1 MSLERSYPLPG
12 MTLRKFFMNR
22 SALSPPLSGLRILV
36 MRVPSIALPRA
47 TGSCGGRRGLTLVE
61 LLVVIAIVAGL
72 IGLLLPAVQSARA
85 SARNVACLNNV
96 KQISLAFQAHLSALR
111 IFPTGGNEYWTPP
124 TFSGGTPLT
133 GEKQDAGWAFQ
144 ILPYV
149 EGRSAWQPA
158 GASDTERQIA
168 ALAAVH
174 PFYFCP
180 GRRGPQSVTYVDEEY
195 PGDLAGKPL
204 VHGLIDYA
212 GSNMDETP
220 AASPPG
226 TGLLVQAGTDR
237 TTKAHKPGDVTD
249 GLTKTL
255 AVAEKRLNLALL
267 GQWQPDDNEGYC
279 AGWDE
284 DTMRRT
290 DIAPEKDFSGDGTGE
305 ERFGSSHAA
314 TFNAAFAD
322 GSARGISFT
331 VDPEVFKCLGDI
343 NDGQAVSVDGN

>member
-1 MSLERSYPLPG
+1 M
-12 MTLRKFFMNR
+12 
-22 SALSPPLSGLRILV
+22 RI
-36 MRVPSIALPRA
+36 PSIASPRA
-47 TGSCGGRRGLTLVE
+47 FGSCGGRRGLTLVE
-61 LLVVIAIVAGL
+61 LLVVIAIIAGL
-72 IGLLLPAVQSARA
+72 IGLLLPAVQAARA
-85 SARNVACLNNV
+85 SARRVACLNNLR
-96 KQISLAFQAHLSALR
+96 QIGLAFQAHVSALR

-124 TFSGGTPLT
+124 TFTGGMPLSG
-133 GEKQDAGWAFQ
+133 EQQDAGWAFQ

-149 EGRSAWQPA
+149 EGQAAWKPA
-158 GASDTERQIA
+158 GATDVERQIA

-180 GRRGPQSVTYVDEEY
+180 ARRGPQSVTHVSDSL
-195 PGDLAGKPL
+195 PGDLGGQPL

-220 AASPPG
+220 AGSPPG

-237 TTKAHKPGDVTD
+237 TAKARKPAEVTD
-249 GLTKTL
+249 GLSKTL

-284 DTMRRT
+284 DTIRRT
-290 DIAPEKDFSGDGTGE
+290 DLAPEPDFSGDGTGG

-331 VDPEVFKCLGDI
+331 VDPNVFKCLGDI
-343 NDGQAVSVDGN
+343 KDGKSVSAEGN

>member
-1 MSLERSYPLPG
+1 MSYVPCVVSH
-12 MTLRKFFMNR
+12 RK
-22 SALSPPLSGLRILV
+22 ACAAV
-36 MRVPSIALPRA
+36 
-47 TGSCGGRRGLTLVE
+47 GRRGLTLVE
-61 LLVVIAIVAGL
+61 LLVVIAIVAAL

-96 KQISLAFQAHLSALR
+96 RQIGQAFQSHVTALR

-144 ILPYV
+144 ILPYI
-149 EGRSAWQPA
+149 EGQAAWQPT
-158 GASDTERQIA
+158 GATDAERQIA
-168 ALAAVH
+168 ALAALH

-180 GRRGPQSVTYVDEEY
+180 ARRGPQSVTYVDEEY
-195 PGDLAGKPL
+195 PGGLAGQPL

-237 TTKAHKPGDVTD
+237 TTTARKPADVTD

-290 DIAPEKDFSGDGTGE
+290 DIPPAPDYSGDGTGE

-322 GSARGISFT
+322 GSARGISYE
-331 VDPEVFKCLGDI
+331 VDLEIFKRLGDI
-343 NDGQAVSVDGN
+343 NDGKPVSAEGN

>member
-1 MSLERSYPLPG
+1 MRRPHHREDASLHPVSYVGG
-12 MTLRKFFMNR
+12 MTLI
-22 SALSPPLSGLRILV
+22 ALRIPDLAPPCTS
-36 MRVPSIALPRA
+36 PS
-47 TGSCGGRRGLTLVE
+47 GSVRRGLTLVE

-85 SARNVACLNNV
+85 SARNVACLNNLR
-96 KQISLAFQAHLSALR
+96 QIGLAFQSHVSALR

-124 TFSGGTPLT
+124 TFSGGTPLA
-133 GEKQDAGWAFQ
+133 GEQQDASWAFQ

-149 EGRSAWQPA
+149 EAGSAWKPA
-158 GASDTERQIA
+158 GATDVERQIA
-168 ALAAVH
+168 AIAAMH

-180 GRRGPQSVTYVDEEY
+180 ARRGPQTVTYADEEY
-195 PGDLAGKPL
+195 PGELAGRPL

-220 AASPPG
+220 LGSPAG

-237 TTKAHKPGDVTD
+237 TAKARRPADVTD
-249 GLTKTL
+249 GLAKTL

-284 DTMRRT
+284 DTIRRT
-290 DIAPEKDFSGDGTGE
+290 DIPPDKDYVGDEHGGE
-305 ERFGSSHAA
+305 QFGSSHAA

-322 GSARGISFT
+322 GSARGMSFT
-331 VDPEVFKCLGDI
+331 VDAEVFKRLGSI
-343 NDGQAVSVDGN
+343 NDGTTASAEGN